1 MWCWF
6 TNGNNKK
13 RWNKSQKKLHEK
25 ERKQVKII
33 QFLQEKKKR
42 EKQKALQSKER
53 FLEVYLTRHYEIADA
68 NQIAIPAFIKAKKE
82 VARLKENGLLDEAYK
97 QAKGLIK

>member
-1 MWCWF
+1 M
-6 TNGNNKK
+6 
-13 RWNKSQKKLHEK
+13 
-25 ERKQVKII
+25 KII

-53 FLEVYLTRHYEIADA
+53 FLEVFLTRHYEIADA

-82 VARLKENGLLDEAYK
+82 IERLKENGLFNEAYK
-97 QAKGLIK
+97 QAKIILRTQKK